1 MHIISTKLKRLKWP
15 TKKPI
20 LSKNDKKLGNFTEF
34 KKIYKAL

>member
-1 MHIISTKLKRLKWP
+1 MRVISTKFKELKWP

-20 LSKNDKKLGNFTEF
+20 LAIKDKKLGIFTEF